1 VLIVVDTNVLLV
13 SVSPRSKYN
22 WLYQLIISEKV
33 EIAVTHDILMEYE
46 EQLLKHWSSVVAN
59 NVFRSLL
66 ELPTLKHVSIFYNLR
81 LIVADKDDDKFVDC
95 AFAANADYIITN
107 DHHFDVLKT
116 IGFPNIPTLKLDELR
131 QFLLKNRHNIAL
143 TLRQAQWYIDRQPPI
158 RRFLIF

>member
-1 VLIVVDTNVLLV
+1 MCYWFLSRPGRSIIGFINLYNKRKSRNSSYSRYFNGIRGAIVKTLVFGRRKNVV
-13 SVSPRSKYN
+13 
-22 WLYQLIISEKV
+22 
-33 EIAVTHDILMEYE
+33 
-46 EQLLKHWSSVVAN
+46 
-59 NVFRSLL
+59 RSLL

>member
-1 VLIVVDTNVLLV
+1 LVFGRRKNVV
-13 SVSPRSKYN
+13 
-22 WLYQLIISEKV
+22 
-33 EIAVTHDILMEYE
+33 
-46 EQLLKHWSSVVAN
+46 
-59 NVFRSLL
+59 RSLL

-131 QFLLKNRHNIAL
+131 QFLLKTGI
-143 TLRQAQWYIDRQPPI
+143 I
-158 RRFLIF
+158 